1 MLERRRLTEERERE
15 RVERKNMQN
24 LNFLVVALVEMGLE
38 CDEQK
43 TQAC

>member
-1 MLERRRLTEERERE
+1 MLERRRLTEERESRAD
-15 RVERKNMQN
+15 KQANPK
-24 LNFLVVALVEMGLE
+24 FLVVALVEMGLE